1 MRAGAKQSSHSVCKF
16 ILNFWIATKIFG
28 VKININK
35 QKSKFSRN
43 DGKLNGK
50 APAVPTEYRKILPP
64 CFAPLA
70 YVKLLSIMITTEN
83 LTVRFGKEPL
93 FENVNIKFV
102 EGNCYG
108 LIGANGA
115 GKSTFLKVLSGDLE
129 PTSGQVHIKKGQRI
143 SVLKQNHFEFDDY
156 TAIDTVIMGNKH
168 LYDVM
173 KEKDALYMKP
183 DFNDEDGIRV
193 AHLETEFAEMDG
205 WQAESDASSLLND
218 LGIPQE
224 LHYSLMKD
232 LSGSEKVRV
241 LLAQAL
247 FGTPDILLLD
257 EPTNHLDLATITW
270 LEDFLIDFPN
280 TVIVVSH
287 DRKFLDRICTHIADI
302 DFRNIQLYTGNY
314 SFWTQAS
321 ALIMKQKEERNKK
334 LEEKAEEFRKFIARF
349 SANASKAKQA
359 TSRKNMLEKL
369 TLEDIKPSTRKY
381 PSINFKF
388 SKMPGKDVLNIQG
401 LRKSVNGELLI
412 KALSFDVRQGEK
424 IAFISQNQLAV
435 TTLFEILEGKIEPD
449 GGTVTWG
456 VTATHSYCP
465 KDNNEFFDTDKN
477 VIQWLAQYS
486 QEQHVSF
493 LRGYLGRMLFSGE
506 DAEKQV
512 KVLSGGEKVRCMFA
526 KTMIEESNV
535 LIFDEPTNHLDLEA
549 ITSLNNALI
558 DYTGTVLFTS
568 QDYQF
573 INTVSDRIIEITP
586 NGYLNY
592 QMRYEDY
599 LKNADVQKR
608 RALMYK

>member
-1 MRAGAKQSSHSVCKF
+1 
-16 ILNFWIATKIFG
+16 
-28 VKININK
+28 
-35 QKSKFSRN
+35 
-43 DGKLNGK
+43 
-50 APAVPTEYRKILPP
+50 
-64 CFAPLA
+64 
-70 YVKLLSIMITTEN
+70 MITTEN
-83 LTVRFGKEPL
+83 LTVRFGTEPL
-93 FENVNIKFV
+93 FENVNIKFA

-129 PTSGQVHIKKGQRI
+129 PTSGEVHVKKGQRI
-143 SVLKQNHFEFDDY
+143 AVLKQNHFEFDEF
-156 TAIDTVIMGNKH
+156 TAIDTVIMGHKH

-205 WQAESDASSLLND
+205 WQAESNASSLLND

-369 TLEDIKPSTRKY
+369 TLEDIKPSTR
-381 PSINFKF
+381 
-388 SKMPGKDVLNIQG
+388 
-401 LRKSVNGELLI
+401 
-412 KALSFDVRQGEK
+412 
-424 IAFISQNQLAV
+424 
-435 TTLFEILEGKIEPD
+435 
-449 GGTVTWG
+449 
-456 VTATHSYCP
+456 
-465 KDNNEFFDTDKN
+465 
-477 VIQWLAQYS
+477 
-486 QEQHVSF
+486 
-493 LRGYLGRMLFSGE
+493 
-506 DAEKQV
+506 
-512 KVLSGGEKVRCMFA
+512 
-526 KTMIEESNV
+526 
-535 LIFDEPTNHLDLEA
+535 
-549 ITSLNNALI
+549 
-558 DYTGTVLFTS
+558 
-568 QDYQF
+568 
-573 INTVSDRIIEITP
+573 
-586 NGYLNY
+586 
-592 QMRYEDY
+592 
-599 LKNADVQKR
+599 
-608 RALMYK
+608 